1 MCFFCGLCGCCPWAR
16 RSHTLPLCVS
26 GPSACFLGFC
36 AFLLWVL
43 WVLSLGEKVPHIAFA
58 CVWAKCVFLRVLHVS
73 VVGSVG
79 VALGREGPTHCL
91 CVCLGQVRVFEG
103 SVCSFVGSV
112 GVALGRE
119 RPTHCLCVCLGQVRV
134 FEGSVCSLWVLWV
147 LPLGEKV
154 PRIACVCVWAK

>member
-1 MCFFCGLCGCCPWAR
+1 MFF
-16 RSHTLPLCVS
+16 
-26 GPSACFLGFC
+26 
-36 AFLLWVL
+36 
-43 WVLSLGEKVPHIAFA
+43 
-58 CVWAKCVFLRVLHVS
+58 
-73 VVGSVG
+73 VGSVG

-119 RPTHCLCVCLGQVRV
+119 RPTHCLCVCLGQMRV

-154 PRIACVCVWAK
+154 PHMAFVCVWAKCVCFRRFSVFFVGCVCVACRFLPSVVFHWFLLSFCCVCVRETWGRWLCPFFLVEAQYNTTEEGGP